1 MKLLKDKKGQSV
13 ISGLQA
19 TIFGLGSLAIVLT
32 IVLYVLTSVGDEM
45 PAGSTAQ
52 NATLDMTTSIGK
64 APTWIGI
71 LVIVIFAV
79 AVMSFF
85 YLR

>member
-52 NATLDMTTSIGK
+52 NATLDMTTSIEKPLHG
-64 APTWIGI
+64 
-71 LVIVIFAV
+71 
-79 AVMSFF
+79 
-85 YLR
+85 